1 LFQKSYEDARNE
13 YTNASLIKSSEQY
26 PKNKITEINA
36 ILMQLKGKKETFDG
50 LVLKGDDFFNQ
61 GDYYRS
67 KDNFQQAS
75 EIFPEES
82 YPKQKLS
89 RINSIIDSIYRAN
102 KGRYDKAVAEGD
114 KFYNTLIYD
123 KALDF
128 YGEALTYLP
137 MEKYPKDMISKIK
150 RAIAEN
156 AIVDI
161 VKTVIMI
168 PEGTETKLPFEPV
181 NIASRKNNYLYIKIK
196 NLSGKPFNV
205 LVRYGKDKQTNGGAV
220 IRNLQGDGNVY
231 DRLISVRDQDPWYRE
246 DNNWIALLPQGGDI
260 EVSFIQISR
269 AAQ

>member
-1 LFQKSYEDARNE
+1 
-13 YTNASLIKSSEQY
+13 
-26 PKNKITEINA
+26 
-36 ILMQLKGKKETFDG
+36 MQLKGKKETYDG
-50 LVLKGDDFFNQ
+50 LVLKADDFFNQ

-67 KDNFQQAS
+67 KDNFQQAT
-75 EIFPEES
+75 EIFPEET

-102 KGRYDKAVAEGD
+102 KGRYDKAIADGD
-114 KFYNTLIYD
+114 KSYNSLIYD

-128 YGEALTYLP
+128 YGEALSYLP

-150 RAIAEN
+150 KAIAEN

-161 VKTVIMI
+161 VKTAVVISDGV
-168 PEGTETKLPFEPV
+168 EKKFTFEPV

-196 NLSGKPFNV
+196 NLSDKPFNV

-260 EVSFIQISR
+260 EVTFVQISR